1 MKGDADPLHPMA
13 GHPPMTRTGATRTGL
28 SRTCTGLLGASLLGA
43 SLLVDLGLGAG
54 QGRTNDQP
62 AAGTDAA
69 VEGLVAGAAQACR
82 TSLASRYQADP
93 ANLEIWLTPG
103 LRIAIEGG
111 ELGLAALRR
120 EGLQFGWLLRG
131 RPAPAPIG
139 LCRTRGDGSV
149 AALEEQ
155 KD

>member
-1 MKGDADPLHPMA
+1 MA
-13 GHPPMTRTGATRTGL
+13 GHPPVNRTGALRLGL
-28 SRTCTGLLGASLLGA
+28 PTTCTGLAIGLGIS
-43 SLLVDLGLGAG
+43 LGLAAG
-54 QGRTNDQP
+54 PGRTDGLS
-62 AAGTDAA
+62 AAGADSA
-69 VEGLVAGAAQACR
+69 VEALVAGAAQACR

-120 EGLQFGWLLRG
+120 EGLQFGWMLRG

>member
-13 GHPPMTRTGATRTGL
+13 CHPPVTRTRATRTGL

-43 SLLVDLGLGAG
+43 SLLGDLGLGAG

-69 VEGLVAGAAQACR
+69 VEGLVARAAQACR

-120 EGLQFGWLLRG
+120 EGLQFGWMLRG

>member
-1 MKGDADPLHPMA
+1 VKGDADPLRTMA
-13 GHPPMTRTGATRTGL
+13 GHPPATWTGATRKGL
-28 SRTCTGLLGASLLGA
+28 SRTCANLLGASLLGA
-43 SLLVDLGLGAG
+43 GLLADFGLSAG
-54 QGRTNDQP
+54 QSRTNDQP
-62 AAGTDAA
+62 AVGTDAA

-82 TSLASRYQADP
+82 TSLASRYKADP

-120 EGLQFGWLLRG
+120 EGLQFGWMLHG
-131 RPAPAPIG
+131 RPTPAPIG

>member
-1 MKGDADPLHPMA
+1 
-13 GHPPMTRTGATRTGL
+13 
-28 SRTCTGLLGASLLGA
+28 
-43 SLLVDLGLGAG
+43 
-54 QGRTNDQP
+54 
-62 AAGTDAA
+62 
-69 VEGLVAGAAQACR
+69 VEGLVARAAQACR

-120 EGLQFGWLLRG
+120 EGLQFGWMLRG

>member
-1 MKGDADPLHPMA
+1 MA
-13 GHPPMTRTGATRTGL
+13 R
-28 SRTCTGLLGASLLGA
+28 
-43 SLLVDLGLGAG
+43 
-54 QGRTNDQP
+54 
-62 AAGTDAA
+62 
-69 VEGLVAGAAQACR
+69 AAQACR

-120 EGLQFGWLLRG
+120 EGLQFGWMLRG